1 MLPSTGFTTYPTDE
15 ERPESF
21 FAFKGHFG
29 DIDLVKAAIESAPPS
44 VTDVQQSEEFW
55 YHKNRILATPSQ
67 QLLPTLQVRATS
79 AASGRGDFSLISDDR
94 QVRAAVK
101 KYASAVQE
109 GDTEVVAKLEEAF
122 LNVSI
127 DVYSLA
133 KARDALYKNF
143 QAGEE
148 ADQKKLELT
157 NNLLS
162 SKRFKKFAA
171 VKDLLRNEGKICE
184 AKDIDRLLRFGN
196 FLSEAGCSKMW
207 EKLEH
212 DKEEEEE
219 KQEEEEEEEEI
230 EDAEEVPNL
239 ETEEEEIE
247 DAEEVPVA
255 ETPIPINLDWTMPKE
270 EEEEIEDIE
279 DAEEVLVAETPI
291 LTNRDDWWM
300 MESR

>member
-15 ERPESF
+15 DRPESF

-94 QVRAAVK
+94 RVRAAVK

-143 QAGEE
+143 QAGED

-157 NNLLS
+157 NNLS
-162 SKRFKKFAA
+162 SSRYKKFASI
-171 VKDLLRNEGKICE
+171 KELLKNESKNFE
-184 AKDIDRLLRFGN
+184 SKDIVADFQ
-196 FLSEAGCSKMW
+196 A
-207 EKLEH
+207 
-212 DKEEEEE
+212 
-219 KQEEEEEEEEI
+219 QEI
-230 EDAEEVPNL
+230 EGVITYAQ
-239 ETEEEEIE
+239 
-247 DAEEVPVA
+247 
-255 ETPIPINLDWTMPKE
+255 
-270 EEEEIEDIE
+270 
-279 DAEEVLVAETPI
+279 
-291 LTNRDDWWM
+291 R
-300 MESR
+300 